1 MRDKMKNI
9 LLVYPEVPGNTYWSF
24 KHALKFVDK
33 KSSMPPLGLVTIA
46 AIIPPEYNLRLIDMN
61 IGPLKEKDI
70 LWADAVFISAMIVQK
85 ESFLKAVSACKSLHV
100 PVVAGGPYPTSGYN
114 EIEGVDHF
122 VLGEVEDTLKIF
134 LADYENGCAK
144 KIYSPGSRPDLS
156 NSATPRFDLLDMKAY
171 SSMSI
176 QYSRG
181 CPFRCEFC
189 DIWKSYGN
197 TPRLKPANNIMLE
210 LGSLYDLGW
219 QGPVFIVDDN
229 FIGNKKRVKNE
240 LLPVLIEWQKKHKH
254 VFRFFTEASI
264 NIADDD
270 ELMEQMK
277 AAGFN
282 EVFIG
287 IETPSRESLKETGKF
302 QNLKSN
308 LHEAVL
314 KIQRHGMEVMAGFIV
329 GFDSDK
335 EDIFDRQISFVQKAG
350 IPKAMVGLLIA
361 LPNTSLFSR
370 LKKEGRILCEPI
382 GNNTHGMNTNFTT
395 KMDIVKLKEGYKK
408 VLNNIYDSNLKN
420 YFTRCNVL
428 LDNLGNTAF
437 FQRQVRFP
445 EIRIFIESLF
455 RQIFTRYGFQYMRFL
470 ARNFIKHR
478 NIFAETI
485 RFGIVGHHFHVIT
498 REMLKMDGIYSSLET
513 CYCNFREQIKKYQE
527 TVKVNSRET
536 MIRATL
542 LLNQSRQTF
551 EKLKKKAGK
560 IDADF
565 RSEIIIKFSE
575 VSKRTEDLFKEFESS
590 CPAISLTVRRNPL
603 P

>member
-1 MRDKMKNI
+1 MKNI

-24 KHALKFVDK
+24 KHALKFVHK
-33 KSSMPPLGLVTIA
+33 KSSMPPLGLITIA
-46 AIIPPEYNLRLIDMN
+46 ALIPQEYNLRLIDMN
-61 IGPLKEKDI
+61 TGPLSENEI
-70 LWADAVFISAMIVQK
+70 LWADVVFISAMIIQK
-85 ESFLKAVSACKSLHV
+85 ESFIKAVSACKRLHV
-100 PVVAGGPYPTSGYN
+100 PVVAGGPYPTSSYN
-114 EIEGVDHF
+114 EIHDVDHF
-122 VLGEVEDTLKIF
+122 VLGEVEETLKTF
-134 LADYENGCAK
+134 LDDYEKGRAN
-144 KIYSPGSRPDLS
+144 KIYFPGRRPDLS
-156 NSATPRFDLLDMKAY
+156 NSPTPRFDLLDIKAY

-181 CPFRCEFC
+181 CPFKCEFC
-189 DIWKSYGN
+189 DIWISYGN
-197 TPRLKPANNIMLE
+197 TPRLKPANNIILE
-210 LGSLYDLGW
+210 LDSLYALGW
-219 QGPVFIVDDN
+219 RGPVFIVDDN
-229 FIGNKKRVKNE
+229 FIGNKKRVKDE
-240 LLPVLIEWQKKHKH
+240 LLPVLIEWQKKHGYF
-254 VFRFFTEASI
+254 FRFFTEASI
-264 NIADDD
+264 NLADDE

-277 AAGFN
+277 NAGFN

-302 QNLKSN
+302 HNLKSD

-370 LKKEGRILCEPI
+370 LKQEGRIICESI
-382 GNNTHGMNTNFTT
+382 GNNTHGMSTNFTT
-395 KMDIVKLKEGYKK
+395 KMDIIKLKEGYKK
-408 VLNNIYDSNLKN
+408 VLDNIYDSNLKN
-420 YFTRCNVL
+420 YFARCSML

-437 FQRQVRFP
+437 FQRKVRLP

-455 RQIFTRYGFQYMRFL
+455 RQIFTRYGFQYMKFL
-470 ARNFIKHR
+470 TRNFIKHR
-478 NIFAETI
+478 DIFAETI

-498 REMLKMDGIYSSLET
+498 REMLKMDRIYSSLET
-513 CYCNFREQIKKYQE
+513 SYSNFREQIKKYQE

-536 MIRATL
+536 VIRATL
-542 LLNQSRQTF
+542 LLNQSRQNF
-551 EKLKKKAGK
+551 EKLKNKAGK

-565 RSEIIIKFSE
+565 RSEIIIKFNE
-575 VSKRTEDLFKEFESS
+575 VSKRTEDLFKEFERT
-590 CPAISLTVRRNPL
+590 CPAISLKVRENHL

>member
-1 MRDKMKNI
+1 MGTKMKNI

-24 KHALKFVDK
+24 KHALKFVHK
-33 KSSMPPLGLVTIA
+33 KSSMPPLGLITIA
-46 AIIPPEYNLRLIDMN
+46 ALIPEKYNLRLIDMN
-61 IGPLKEKDI
+61 TGSLEEKDI
-70 LWADAVFISAMIVQK
+70 LWADAVFISAMIIQK
-85 ESFLKAVSACKSLHV
+85 ESFIKAVSTCKRLRV
-100 PVVAGGPYPTSGYN
+100 PVVAGGPYPTSSHN
-114 EIEGVDHF
+114 EINDVDHF

-134 LADYENGCAK
+134 LDDYENGCAK
-144 KIYSPGSRPDLS
+144 KMYFPVRWPDLS
-156 NSATPRFDLLDMKAY
+156 NSVSPRFDLLDMKAY

-197 TPRLKPANNIMLE
+197 IPRLKSANNMILE

-219 QGPVFIVDDN
+219 RGPVFIVDDN

-240 LLPVLIEWQKKHKH
+240 LLPVLTEWQEKHGH

-264 NIADDD
+264 NLADD
-270 ELMEQMK
+270 EKLMDGMK

-302 QNLKSN
+302 HNLKSDM
-308 LHEAVL
+308 HKAVL
-314 KIQRHGMEVMAGFIV
+314 KIQQHGMEVMAGFIV
-329 GFDSDK
+329 GFDSDR

-370 LKKEGRILCEPI
+370 LKKEGRIICEAI
-382 GNNTHGMNTNFTT
+382 GNNTHGMSTNFAT
-395 KMDIVKLKEGYKK
+395 KMDITKLKEGYKK
-408 VLNNIYDSNLKN
+408 VLDNIYDSNLKN
-420 YFTRCNVL
+420 YFARCSML

-437 FQRQVRFP
+437 FQRKVRFP
-445 EIRIFIESLF
+445 EIRIFVESLF
-455 RQIFTRYGFQYMRFL
+455 RQIFTRYGFQYMKFL
-470 ARNFIKHR
+470 ARNFFKHR

-498 REMLKMDGIYSSLET
+498 REMLKMDGIYSAIET
-513 CYCNFREQIKKYQE
+513 SFCSFREQIKKYQE
-527 TVKVNSRET
+527 TVNSSET
-536 MIRATL
+536 IMRATL
-542 LLNQSRQTF
+542 LLNQSRKKF
-551 EKLKKKAGK
+551 KELKKKAGR
-560 IDADF
+560 IDSGF
-565 RSEIIIKFSE
+565 RDEIVNKLNE
-575 VSKRTEDLFKEFESS
+575 VSKKTEDLFKEFERVSQ
-590 CPAISLTVRRNPL
+590 AA
-603 P
+603 

>member
-1 MRDKMKNI
+1 MGYKMKNI

-24 KHALKFVDK
+24 KHALKFVHK
-33 KSSMPPLGLVTIA
+33 KSSMPPLGLITIA
-46 AIIPPEYNLRLIDMN
+46 ALIPEKYNLRLIDMN
-61 IGPLKEKDI
+61 TGPLIEKDI
-70 LWADAVFISAMIVQK
+70 LWADAVFISAMIIQK
-85 ESFLKAVSACKSLHV
+85 ESFIKAVSACKRLHV
-100 PVVAGGPYPTSGYN
+100 PVVAGGPYPTSSYN
-114 EIEGVDHF
+114 EIQDVDHF

-134 LADYENGCAK
+134 LDDYENGCAK
-144 KIYSPGSRPDLS
+144 KIYLPGRRPDLS
-156 NSATPRFDLLDMKAY
+156 NSAIPRFDLLDMKAY

-181 CPFRCEFC
+181 CPFKCEFC

-197 TPRLKPANNIMLE
+197 TPRLKPANNIILE
-210 LGSLYDLGW
+210 LDSIYDLGW

-229 FIGNKKRVKNE
+229 FIGNKKRVKGE
-240 LLPVLIEWQKKHKH
+240 LLPILIEWQKKHGH

-264 NIADDD
+264 NLADDAK
-270 ELMEQMK
+270 LMEQMK
-277 AAGFN
+277 NAGFN

-302 QNLKSN
+302 HNLKSD

-314 KIQRHGMEVMAGFIV
+314 KIQQHGMEVMAGFIV

-370 LKKEGRILCEPI
+370 LKQEGRIICESI
-382 GNNTHGMNTNFTT
+382 GNNTHGMSTNFAT
-395 KMDIVKLKEGYKK
+395 KMDIIKLKEGYKK
-408 VLNNIYDSNLKN
+408 VLDNIYDSNLKN
-420 YFTRCNVL
+420 YFARCSML

-437 FQRQVRFP
+437 FQRKIRFP

-455 RQIFTRYGFQYMRFL
+455 RQIFTRYGFQYMKFL
-470 ARNFIKHR
+470 ARNFLKHR

-498 REMLKMDGIYSSLET
+498 REMLKMDRIYSSLET

-536 MIRATL
+536 IIRATL
-542 LLNQSRQTF
+542 LLNQSRKNF
-551 EKLKKKAGK
+551 EELKKKAGK

-565 RSEIIIKFSE
+565 RNEIIIKFNE
-575 VSKRTEDLFKEFESS
+575 VSKRTEDLFKEFERSY
-590 CPAISLTVRRNPL
+590 PAISLKVRENPL
-603 P
+603 T